1 MPHKTFFW
9 FFFPSGLAMILF
21 IGLPIF
27 SSFFQSLHIE
37 TEQILI
43 EVETCDPFGCEMEVQ
58 VDQEA
63 TSLLREQS
71 PLGRFNGFGTYL
83 DRNHLAFDEVS
94 AGWETKTS
102 MRNFLSV
109 VLNLPFYKSLLFTLT
124 FCFSVTP
131 VVVCLGF
138 VVALS
143 VNALAKSIK
152 GPVIFG
158 TILPMI
164 VTPLIGSLVLFWMI
178 DAQGILGAT
187 LQKILDD
194 PNLSLKASRNL
205 TWITLIIYG
214 IWHNTPFAF
223 VVFYAALQTVPQD
236 PVEAAIIDGA
246 SRFQRVRY
254 IVLPHVY
261 PVATFIA
268 LICLMDNFRVFEP
281 IIGFS
286 AEGVAQSLSWMI
298 YKDLRNETLM
308 LFGSAG
314 ATSMLTILGVAIL
327 LTPVLIRTWKE
338 FRTDR

>member
-1 MPHKTFFW
+1 
-9 FFFPSGLAMILF
+9 MILF

-37 TEQILI
+37 PEQILI
-43 EVETCDPFGCEMEVQ
+43 EIETCDPFGCETEVQ

-63 TSLLREQS
+63 TAISKAKN
-71 PLGRFNGFGTYL
+71 PLGRFNGFGTYV
-83 DRNHLAFDEVS
+83 DRNHLAFEEVEEAWNS
-94 AGWETKTS
+94 KN
-102 MRNFLSV
+102 NFNEFIKN

-124 FCFSVTP
+124 FCFVVTP
-131 VVVCLGF
+131 FVVVLGF
-138 VVALS
+138 IIALS
-143 VNALAKSIK
+143 VNVLAKSIK
-152 GPVIFG
+152 GMVIFG

-178 DAQGILGAT
+178 DSQGILGAT
-187 LQKILDD
+187 LQIIFDD
-194 PNLSLKASRNL
+194 QNLSLKSSRNL

-223 VVFYAALQTVPQD
+223 VVFYAGLQTVPQD
-236 PVEAAIIDGA
+236 PIEAAIIDGA
-246 SRFQRVRY
+246 TRSQRVRH
-254 IVLPHVY
+254 IVLPHLY

-314 ATSMLTILGVAIL
+314 ATSMLTILGVGIL

-338 FRTDR
+338 FKTDR

>member
-9 FFFPSGLAMILF
+9 FFFPSGLIMILF

-37 TEQILI
+37 TEQILV
-43 EVETCDPFGCEMEVQ
+43 EVEQCDPFGWVMEVQ

-63 TSLLREQS
+63 TALLRDKN
-71 PLGRFNGFGTYL
+71 PLGRFNGFDTYT
-83 DRNHLAFDEVS
+83 DRNHLAFDEVGE
-94 AGWETKTS
+94 GWNTKTS
-102 MRNFLSV
+102 TQNFISI

-143 VNALAKSIK
+143 VNGLAQRTK

-187 LQKILDD
+187 LKKILDD
-194 PNLSLKASRNL
+194 HNLSLKASRNL

-236 PVEAAIIDGA
+236 PIEAAIIDGA

-254 IVLPHVY
+254 IVLPYLY
-261 PVATFIA
+261 PIATFIA

-314 ATSMLTILGVAIL
+314 ATSMLTIVGVGIL
-327 LTPVLIRTWKE
+327 LTPVLIRTWRE
-338 FRTDR
+338 FRTER